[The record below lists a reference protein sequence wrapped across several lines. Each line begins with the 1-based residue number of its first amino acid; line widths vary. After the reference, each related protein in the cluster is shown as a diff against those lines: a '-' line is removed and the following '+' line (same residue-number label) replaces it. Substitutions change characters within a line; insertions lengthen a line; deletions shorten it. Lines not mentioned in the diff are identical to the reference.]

1 MAFNEPE
8 TNLNTDMLDKVN
20 PFTNK
25 AVPGQSLTRNPDES
39 PPWERPP
46 EFTRVKP
53 ALDTLVEEM
62 LDPDRF
68 VALIQVLAS
77 KKLSI
82 ATLAQIMLDEG
93 FRAGRWNPD
102 LMMLLAE
109 PLMIILMA
117 ISERAE
123 IRDYEIYEGENEE
136 LDDDEKMQVAKEVHT
151 GLNEHLTFRGMEM
164 PEPKVSSV
172 PSELLEKIKEA
183 PIEQKSLLEQ

>member
-8 TNLNTDMLDKVN
+8 TNLNTDMLDIVN

-25 AVPGQSLTRNPDES
+25 AVPGQSLTRNPDET
-39 PPWERPP
+39 PPWEGPP

-53 ALDTLVEEM
+53 ALDALVEEM

-151 GLNEHLTFRGMEM
+151 GLNEHLTFRGMEI